1 MRSQVRHFGL
11 FAGAAMLALSGYVFA
26 QSAPESLLPPG
37 FDDPAPAAAP
47 APASRPAAVS
57 TQSAGPGGASVP
69 AVQPLP
75 EIPSVDGFDLTRLPT
90 IEELEAMSTDELDEL
105 LGLKSKFDIPAAARR
120 ATSRIGVLSM
130 DEGGLPS
137 QALAGQPGSLVAA
150 ALAGTKRPLVSRWG
164 HIMLRRVLASRL
176 AAPVGMEPVEFAAL
190 RAGVLNNIGEYAA
203 ARAIA
208 QDIDTANWNPH
219 LTDAA
224 LVAYI
229 AQSDIVGACPAV
241 RLQGGSRDGAQ
252 WTMLQAICD
261 AFAGEE
267 TRAGQQL
274 NRALSR
280 GIAPQI
286 DILLAQRYAG
296 AAGNG
301 QRAVDIEWDGVDA
314 LTPWRFAL
322 ANAVGEEIPENLREG
337 ASDYYRQIW
346 ATSPMLGLPQRAQGA
361 FLAAERGILSS
372 RAIVGLYSQI
382 YADDGIDG
390 EPALVSTRLRE
401 AYVGTDPDERLAAI
415 EDVWSAAGERDYG
428 GKVLTA
434 YAAARMPASRDYA
447 EGAGSLIASM
457 LAAGLDRDAALW
469 SDVVERGSLAWGLLA
484 VADPRAKTRISSAD
498 IEAFLDDDDSSGQR
512 KSAFLLAG
520 LAGLDR
526 LEDGAMPQ
534 MAERLEIDFTG
545 QTRWTRL
552 IDRAAAASNP
562 ALVAILAG
570 LGMQGDSWDRM
581 TPRHLY
587 RIVSSLRRVGLEAE
601 ARMIA
606 AEAVA
611 RA

>member
-1 MRSQVRHFGL
+1 
-11 FAGAAMLALSGYVFA
+11 
-26 QSAPESLLPPG
+26 
-37 FDDPAPAAAP
+37 
-47 APASRPAAVS
+47 
-57 TQSAGPGGASVP
+57 
-69 AVQPLP
+69 
-75 EIPSVDGFDLTRLPT
+75 
-90 IEELEAMSTDELDEL
+90 
-105 LGLKSKFDIPAAARR
+105 
-120 ATSRIGVLSM
+120 
-130 DEGGLPS
+130 
-137 QALAGQPGSLVAA
+137 
-150 ALAGTKRPLVSRWG
+150 
-164 HIMLRRVLASRL
+164 
-176 AAPVGMEPVEFAAL
+176 VEFAAL

-208 QDIDTANWNPH
+208 QDVDTSNWNRR

-229 AQSDIVGACPAV
+229 AQADIVGACPAV
-241 RLQGGSRDGAQ
+241 RLQGGSRDDAQ

-261 AFAGEE
+261 AYAGEE
-267 TRAGQQL
+267 TRASQQL
-274 NRALSR
+274 NRARSR

-301 QRAVDIEWDGVDA
+301 RQAVDIEWDDVDQ
-314 LTPWRFAL
+314 LNPWRFAL
-322 ANAVGEEIPENLREG
+322 ANAVGEEIPANLRDG
-337 ASDYYRQIW
+337 AGDYYRLIW
-346 ATSPMLGLPQRAQGA
+346 ATAPMLGLPQRAEGA

-372 RAIVGLYSQI
+372 RAIIGLYSQI
-382 YADDGIDG
+382 YADNEIDG
-390 EPALVSTRLRE
+390 EPALISTRLRE
-401 AYVGTDPDERLAAI
+401 SYVGTDPDERMSAI
-415 EDVWSAAGERDYG
+415 EDVWGSVGELDYG

-434 YAAARMPASRDYA
+434 YAAARMPPDEDYA
-447 EGAGSLIASM
+447 DSAGPLIASM

-469 SDVVERGSLAWGLLA
+469 ANVVERGSLGWGLLA
-484 VADPRAKTRISSAD
+484 VANPRATSRLPASD
-498 IEAFLDDDDSSGQR
+498 VEAFIDDDGSAGRR

-534 MAERLEIDFTG
+534 LAERLEVNLTG

-552 IDRAAAASNP
+552 IDRAAAANNP

-587 RIVSSLRRVGLEAE
+587 RIVSSLHRVGLDAE

-611 RA
+611 RG